1 MSSNGKMEESMTH
14 YTLSNAMNA
23 NSNHM
28 HFVNNAY
35 HTSTPS
41 NNHLITKPS
50 NVRHNQSFDNTENGG
65 SVQGGMGG
73 SNGGYDEIPD
83 TFSHHQHSTGHH
95 QQHMMQ
101 MNVNNQNTFA
111 NMPNGA
117 FGGSD
122 DVEDDNYARID
133 FADLNHSEMPSQMK
147 TYPMS
152 SYQANNGQPM
162 PFYMGQP
169 SMS

>member
-1 MSSNGKMEESMTH
+1 MTH
-14 YTLSNAMNA
+14 NTMSNPPPNNNHNNMHYSA
-23 NSNHM
+23 NGGGMS
-28 HFVNNAY
+28 Y
-35 HTSTPS
+35 HHHHQQPS

-117 FGGSD
+117 F
-122 DVEDDNYARID
+122 
-133 FADLNHSEMPSQMK
+133 
-147 TYPMS
+147 
-152 SYQANNGQPM
+152 
-162 PFYMGQP
+162 
-169 SMS
+169 